1 MADQQDV
8 QYAPPDMLAQF
19 HVLNGYS
26 MLAFG
31 FEFPEDVDRDAIVA
45 SLQTAL
51 DQLIEAIPWLGDQ
64 VTTNEQGLRTLS
76 PWPEDVPKGK
86 VIVKNCDD
94 TITPMAELLA
104 QNGPISKLPGKV
116 LSPWNA
122 LPLPHGITGP
132 VPVIAFQANFVRGGL
147 ILNLVQ
153 HHTFMDGVAAFQ
165 LLKLFALLLNG
176 QELPAADLEQAN
188 RDRTKII
195 PLIPD
200 GQPVKE
206 FPELTPPP
214 GWQFVMPTVWPTWCV
229 FQMSVDSLAE
239 IVKKAR
245 EVDDEADTG
254 ARISSD
260 DILSAFYW
268 QRICRIRVANGMSP
282 DASSKLTRAVNAR
295 VPLGIPTS
303 YLAAQVC
310 PLNTRLPLST
320 VIELSVPKLARILR
334 ANLVDAATEWSVRS
348 FATFMSKK
356 TVQERATLLYTGTHN
371 CDTDIGCSNI
381 SRLEKPKGAW
391 GPLGECRFY
400 RLTEEAPIPGS
411 FRLAEAEN
419 GIHPVTVCLP
429 EHDLLAL
436 RADEEWMKYA
446 AYVG

>member
-1 MADQQDV
+1 
-8 QYAPPDMLAQF
+8 MLAQF

-31 FEFPEDVDRDAIVA
+31 FELPEDVDRDAIVS

-51 DQLIEAIPWLGDQ
+51 DQLIEQIPWLGDQ
-64 VTTNEQGLRTLS
+64 VTTNDSGLRTLS
-76 PWPEDVPKGK
+76 AWPEDVPKAR
-86 VIVKNCDD
+86 VIVKDCDD

-122 LPLPHGITGP
+122 LPLPHGIAGP

-147 ILNLVQ
+147 ILNLIQ

-165 LLKLFALLLNG
+165 LLKLYALLLNG
-176 QELPAADLEQAN
+176 QELPAEDLEQAN
-188 RDRTKII
+188 RDRTKVI

-200 GQPVKE
+200 GEPVKE
-206 FPELTPPP
+206 FPELVPPP
-214 GWQFVMPTVWPTWCV
+214 GWQFVMPTVWPKWCV
-229 FQMSVDSLAE
+229 FQMPVASLAE
-239 IVKKAR
+239 IVKAAR
-245 EVDDEADTG
+245 EVDDEAETG
-254 ARISSD
+254 SRISSD

-268 QRICRIRVANGMSP
+268 QRLCRIRVANGMSP
-282 DASSKLTRAVNAR
+282 DLSSKLTRAVNAR
-295 VPLGIPTS
+295 APLGIPPS

-310 PLNTRLPLST
+310 PLNTRLPLSS
-320 VIELSVPKLARILR
+320 VIEFSIPKLARILR

-348 FATFMSKK
+348 FATFMSKS
-356 TVQERATLLYTGTHN
+356 TLAERASLLYTGTHN

-411 FRLAEAEN
+411 FRLAEPEN

-429 EHDLLAL
+429 EQDLNGLME
-436 RADEEWMKYA
+436 DEEWKKYA
-446 AYVG
+446 TYVG